1 MRRLFPFILLMVS
14 CVPLIVPKR
23 LPRVPLVRVL
33 ILDGRDSV
41 TLSSNSSFRVR
52 MGGRIKKESSQNL
65 WKIKIQDTGLIILI
79 NDSLRV
85 LEPSLPIYISTD
97 SAGSILVEGRAYRGD
112 VKISRNQ
119 NGKIRVINILPLEDY
134 LFGVVPCEI
143 GTKDPEVFEAI
154 KAQAVAARSYALRKL
169 EKCRDRDFDLY
180 GSSRDQVYG
189 GKSVETPLGTKAVLE
204 TRGEVGIFKGEIINA
219 MYHSTCGGVT
229 ADVSRVFNTK
239 RIPYLRSINDVPP
252 HWFWQHP
259 RPFCS
264 SSPKFSWNRRIPREK
279 FFSLIMKLLQAKLSN
294 PKDLRIERIIKKKA
308 KSKRPVE
315 WKVISNYGSIT
326 ISSVTLRKIF
336 NLPSNYFDFKI
347 GEDSVM
353 IKGYGYG
360 HGVGMCQWG
369 AMEMARR
376 GYNYKKILSH
386 YYRGVK
392 VYRIY

>member
-1 MRRLFPFILLMVS
+1 MRRLFPFILLILS

-33 ILDGRDSV
+33 IFDGRDSV
-41 TLSSNSSFRVR
+41 TLSSDSPFRVR
-52 MGGRIKKESSQNL
+52 MGGKIKEGSSQNL

-97 SAGSILVEGRAYRGD
+97 SAGSILVEGRGYRGD
-112 VKISRNQ
+112 IKISQ
-119 NGKIRVINILPLEDY
+119 NENRKIRVINILPLEEY

-143 GTKDPEVFEAI
+143 GTKDTKVFEAI

-169 EKCRDRDFDLY
+169 EKQRERDFDLY

-189 GKSVETPLGTKAVLE
+189 GKGVETSLGKKAVLE
-204 TRGEVGIFKGEIINA
+204 TRGEVGIYKGEVINA
-219 MYHSTCGGVT
+219 MYHSTCGGIT

-239 RIPYLRSINDVPP
+239 KIPYLRSISDVPP

-259 RPFCS
+259 KPFCS
-264 SSPKFSWNRRIPREK
+264 SSPKFSWNRRISKEE
-279 FFSLIMKLLQAKLSN
+279 FFSPIIKILQAKLSN
-294 PKDLRIERIIKKKA
+294 PGDLKIERIVRKKT

-315 WKVISNYGSIT
+315 WRVINNYGNIT
-326 ISSVTLRKIF
+326 ISSVTLRRIF

-347 GEDSVM
+347 EGDNVI

-386 YYRGVK
+386 YYKGVR
-392 VYRIY
+392 VCRIY